1 MLILKGYRV
10 LEQIGDSSNSAV
22 YRGIRESDRQPVIL
36 KLLKQD
42 YPTSQA
48 IARYREEYAI
58 ASQLKWQNAATAIA
72 LEHYQRSLVIVF
84 KDLGGQSLRQYLD
97 GKAIPLT
104 QFLPIAIEITQQL
117 ADLHQSNIIHKDI
130 NPSNIVINP
139 KNKQVSLIDFG
150 ISKRCKLE
158 TTSLKNPNIL
168 EGNLSYMSPEQ
179 TGRMNRILDYRSD
192 FYSLGVTFYEMLSG
206 KLPFIGNDLL
216 DLVYSHLAQ
225 EPIPVNSVNVNI
237 PDIISDIV
245 SKLMAK
251 NAEDRYKSAEGIKAD
266 LEICLEA
273 LRTEDN
279 IEHFALGKYDVAEI
293 FQIPQKLYGRREEIS
308 ILLDTFN
315 RVTEEKDELNLSKTE
330 IILIAGYSGIGK
342 TALVQEIYKPVTEK
356 RAYFISG
363 KFDQFQRNTPYS
375 AIVKAFREL
384 VQQLLAESQ
393 DNLQTWRNRFLEALG
408 SNGQVIIDVIPEIE
422 CIIGKQPELVK
433 LGATASESRFHL
445 AFQNFARVFC
455 RPEHPLVL
463 FLDDLQW
470 TDLESLKLIEKII
483 IDNKIKHLLVIAA
496 YRNNEVHETH
506 PLVTYCNSINQ
517 EGIKIN
523 RIELTPLNE
532 ESICQLLSDTL
543 NRDLKSVEELAKI
556 ISKKTQGNPFFVNE
570 FLLTLYQENLLFF
583 RRNDSSFS
591 SVESHYWDWNIN
603 EIEGIKIPDNVLDLM
618 IAKLKKLPQK
628 TQDILQFAACLGN
641 EFDLPTLVTISQKD
655 EDESMIVINEAVD
668 SGIVYISSGSRGQHQ
683 HKSYRFGHDQIQ
695 QAAYELIDPSERKA
709 FHLKI
714 SRALIKS
721 LNRENTSEKV
731 FQIIDNVGLCTELLN
746 DFSER
751 EHLIALSLVAGNQ
764 AKLSNAYDTA
774 YRYFKIGSD
783 LLTSKIWQDNH
794 NLAIEIFTN
803 LAEIGYLSGRF
814 DEMKE
819 AIKIVLRN
827 ADNLLDKIKV
837 NEIKIEAYKSQNL
850 HIEAVKISI
859 KVLHDLGIDLP
870 VPSDALTIDSALTQ
884 VQSELAHREIE
895 SLIDLPAMVDPYRL
909 AAMRIASTVF
919 SSVYIAAPTLLP
931 YIIAQQINLSIRY
944 GNTDLSAFAYV
955 NYGLLLCGLTQD
967 IEEGYKFGNLA
978 LTLLDKL
985 HISDL
990 IPRINAVFYSTVS
1003 LWKDSLK
1010 STIQPLKQAYQI
1022 GLDMGDF
1029 YFGSTCIYLYTFH
1042 SIYSGNELP
1051 KLVGDI
1057 RPYADT
1063 IRQLKQLNTLN
1074 YFNIYCQV
1082 VSNLIGEAEDPR
1094 LLVGNIYDEQQ
1105 MIPQHL
1111 EANDRYA
1118 LCAVYV
1124 NKLCLCYWFYD
1135 YQQAVKNAEEAFKY
1149 LDGATATWLTTLF
1162 YFYSSLAQLALHS
1175 QSEAHQQQQILQT
1188 VEVNQ
1193 KKLRNWASHAPENFS
1208 HKYYLVEA
1216 EKYKITSDYTKA
1228 IELYDQAISEAK
1240 RNRYLNEEA
1249 LAYELAAKFYL
1260 DWGKEFIARTYINEA
1275 NYAYS
1280 RWGASAKVDDIQ
1292 VRYYDLFPQSSAYSF
1307 PGKKLITLDGT
1318 QTSSLGGESLDI
1330 ASIMQASQ
1338 AIADEI
1344 LLDNLLGKL
1353 MKILLMNAGAQKGYL
1368 ILSRMENDVIE
1379 AKEVE
1384 NSEIDVRKIPFPS
1397 DNKKLPLSVINY
1409 VERTRKHEVIDNA
1422 VIEGKFTKDPY
1433 IIENQCKSIL
1443 CLPIIYQ
1450 NKLFALL
1457 YLENNLINNAFTDN
1471 HLQTLSLLVSQA
1483 AIALKNAQL
1492 YDEMAG
1498 LNIELQ
1504 KEVSERRRAESALR
1518 QSERRTAQF
1527 LEAVPVGVFALDAEG
1542 RPYYANEMSKQ
1553 ILGQGII
1560 ADTSREELLET
1571 YQVYRAETGD
1581 LYPTEEGPL
1590 IRALRGE
1597 EVSVDDVEI
1606 HQSDRKVPLEVF
1618 ATPVYDENGHI
1629 SYAIAAFTDISERKE
1644 AEAQREEFTRRLA
1657 ENNSALQEAR
1667 DQLALY
1673 NRTLEDKVQERTREL
1688 SQTLE
1693 VLKETQKALLAEYE
1707 LLRHDD
1713 DQAKLYDYQVGGSL
1727 PMDAPTYVVRAA
1739 DRRLYQALRRGEF
1752 CYILNPRQMGKSSL
1766 MVNMLSQLQ
1775 QEGYPCVAID
1785 MTLIGS
1791 AGITA
1796 QQWYKGLIFELW
1808 HRFELTAKVNFKS
1821 WWSEQQGLSPVQCLG
1836 NFFDEVLLTHC
1847 PDEHIYIFIDEI
1859 DSVLG
1864 LDFST
1869 ADFFALLRACYN
1881 QRSLDVNYRRLSFAL
1896 FGVVAP
1902 SDLLNDPQR
1911 TPFNIGQAIYLKG
1924 FKEHEAQPLLHGLE
1938 HKVSTPQSVLKAL
1951 ISWTNGQPFLTQKL
1965 CQLIRDQES
1974 NIPANAEEEWI
1985 EKLVY
1990 SQVIDYWESQDQ
2002 PEHLKTIRDRLLKS
2016 PKALKLLQLYQQ
2028 VIASKGIDSSDS
2040 EIEKELL
2047 LSGIVCKESGKIRVN
2062 NRIYAT
2068 VFNQNWLRTTINQLT
2083 LSL

>member
-1 MLILKGYRV
+1 MLILKGYQV
-10 LEQIGDSSNSAV
+10 LEQICESSNSAV

-42 YPTSQA
+42 YPTPQA

-58 ASQLKWQNAATAIA
+58 ASKLNWKNAAKAIA

-84 KDLGGQSLRQYLD
+84 QDLGGKSLRQYLQ
-97 GKAIPLT
+97 GKVLPLI

-117 ADLHQSNIIHKDI
+117 GYLHQNNIIHKDI

-139 KNKQVSLIDFG
+139 KTKQVALIDFG
-150 ISKRCKLE
+150 ISKRCKHE
-158 TTSLKNPNIL
+158 TTSLKSPNIL

-206 KLPFIGNDLL
+206 DLPFIGNDLL

-273 LRTEDN
+273 LKTEEH
-279 IEHFALGKYDVAEI
+279 IEHFVLGKYDVAET
-293 FQIPQKLYGRREEIS
+293 FQIPQKLYGREEEIS
-308 ILLDTFN
+308 ILLNTFN

-330 IILIAGYSGIGK
+330 IILVAGYSGIGK

-393 DNLQTWRNRFLEALG
+393 DKLQDWRNKFLEALG
-408 SNGQVIIDVIPEIE
+408 SNGQVIIDVIPEVE
-422 CIIGKQPELVK
+422 CIIGKQPELVT

-445 AFQNFARVFC
+445 AFQNFVRVFC

-496 YRNNEVHETH
+496 YRNNEVHGTH
-506 PLVTYCNSINQ
+506 PLVTYCNSISQ

-523 RIELTPLNE
+523 KIELTPLKE

-543 NRDLKSVEELAKI
+543 NRDSKSVEELAKI

-570 FLLTLYQENLLFF
+570 FLLTLYQEHLLIF
-583 RRNDSSFS
+583 RRNNSSS
-591 SVESHYWDWNIN
+591 SSIESHYWDWNIN
-603 EIEGIKIPDNVLDLM
+603 EIESIKIPDNVLDLM
-618 IAKLKKLPQK
+618 IAKLKKLPQN

-641 EFDLPTLVTISQKD
+641 EFDLTTLTTVSGKNENKTI
-655 EDESMIVINEAVD
+655 ITINEAVD
-668 SGIVYISSGSRGQHQ
+668 CGVVYITSSSEEQNG
-683 HKSYRFGHDQIQ
+683 HKSYKFGHDQIQ
-695 QAAYELIDPSERKA
+695 KAAYELIEFSQRKA

-714 SRALIKS
+714 ARSLFKS
-721 LNRENTSEKV
+721 LSNKRTPYKV
-731 FQIIDNVGLCTELLN
+731 FQITDNIGLCTDLLS
-746 DFSER
+746 DFIER
-751 EHLIALSLVAGNQ
+751 KRLAELSLLAGNK

-774 YRYFKIGSD
+774 YRYFKIGSI
-783 LLTSKIWQDNH
+783 LLTNEIWQDSNE
-794 NLAIEIFTN
+794 LAIEIFTN
-803 LAEIGYLSGRF
+803 LAEISYLCGRF
-814 DEMKE
+814 DQMKE
-819 AIKIVLRN
+819 AIKIVLEN
-827 ADNLLDKIKV
+827 AHKLLDKIKV

-850 HIEAVKISI
+850 HIEAVETSI
-859 KVLHDLGIDLP
+859 MVLHELAIDLP
-870 VPSDALTIDSALTQ
+870 HPSTVLTIDSALTQ
-884 VQSELAHREIE
+884 VPIELANQEIE
-895 SLIDLPAMVDPYRL
+895 SLIDLPAMIDPQRL

-944 GNTDLSAFAYV
+944 GNTSLSAFAYV
-955 NYGLLLCGLTQD
+955 NYGLLLCGITQD
-967 IEEGYKFGNLA
+967 IEQGYKFGNLA

-1003 LWKDSLK
+1003 IWKDSLE
-1010 STIQPLKQAYQI
+1010 STLQPLKQAYHI

-1029 YFGSTCIYLYTFH
+1029 YFGSTCIYLYAFH

-1051 KLVGDI
+1051 RLIGDI

-1063 IRQLKQLNTLN
+1063 IKQLKQLNTLN
-1074 YFNIYCQV
+1074 YFNIYFQTA
-1082 VSNLIGEAEDPR
+1082 SNLIGEVEDPR
-1094 LLVGNIYDEQQ
+1094 WLLGNIYDEQQ

-1111 EANDRYA
+1111 DANDRYA

-1135 YQQAVKNAEEAFKY
+1135 YQQAVINGEEAFKY
-1149 LDGATATWLTTLF
+1149 LDGATATWLTALF
-1162 YFYSSLAQLALHS
+1162 YFYSSLVQLALYS
-1175 QSEAHQQQQILQT
+1175 QSEPKQQQQILQT

-1193 KKLRNWASHAPENFS
+1193 NKLRNWANHAPENFS

-1216 EKYKITSDYTKA
+1216 EKHKVTSDYTKA

-1240 RNRYLNEEA
+1240 QNRYINEEA

-1260 DWGKEFIARTYINEA
+1260 AWGKEFIARTYINEA
-1275 NYAYS
+1275 SYAYS

-1292 VRYYDLFPQSSAYSF
+1292 VRYSNLISQSSPYSY
-1307 PGKKLITLDGT
+1307 PGNQLVTTLDGT

-1330 ASIMQASQ
+1330 ASILQASQ
-1338 AIADEI
+1338 AITDEI

-1368 ILSRMENDVIE
+1368 ILSRMENYVIE

-1384 NSEIDVRKIPFPS
+1384 NNEIEVEQIPFSS

-1409 VERTRKHEVIDNA
+1409 VERTRKHEVIGNA
-1422 VIEGKFTKDPY
+1422 ISEGRFTKDPY

-1450 NKLFALL
+1450 GKLFALL

-1471 HLQTLSLLVSQA
+1471 HLQVLFLLVSQA

-1504 KEVSERRRAESALR
+1504 KEV
-1518 QSERRTAQF
+1518 QI
-1527 LEAVPVGVFALDAEG
+1527 DEG
-1542 RPYYANEMSKQ
+1542 
-1553 ILGQGII
+1553 L
-1560 ADTSREELLET
+1560 
-1571 YQVYRAETGD
+1571 
-1581 LYPTEEGPL
+1581 
-1590 IRALRGE
+1590 
-1597 EVSVDDVEI
+1597 
-1606 HQSDRKVPLEVF
+1606 
-1618 ATPVYDENGHI
+1618 
-1629 SYAIAAFTDISERKE
+1629 
-1644 AEAQREEFTRRLA
+1644 
-1657 ENNSALQEAR
+1657 
-1667 DQLALY
+1667 
-1673 NRTLEDKVQERTREL
+1673 
-1688 SQTLE
+1688 
-1693 VLKETQKALLAEYE
+1693 
-1707 LLRHDD
+1707 
-1713 DQAKLYDYQVGGSL
+1713 SL
-1727 PMDAPTYVVRAA
+1727 PC
-1739 DRRLYQALRRGEF
+1739 G
-1752 CYILNPRQMGKSSL
+1752 
-1766 MVNMLSQLQ
+1766 
-1775 QEGYPCVAID
+1775 
-1785 MTLIGS
+1785 
-1791 AGITA
+1791 
-1796 QQWYKGLIFELW
+1796 
-1808 HRFELTAKVNFKS
+1808 
-1821 WWSEQQGLSPVQCLG
+1821 
-1836 NFFDEVLLTHC
+1836 
-1847 PDEHIYIFIDEI
+1847 
-1859 DSVLG
+1859 
-1864 LDFST
+1864 
-1869 ADFFALLRACYN
+1869 
-1881 QRSLDVNYRRLSFAL
+1881 
-1896 FGVVAP
+1896 
-1902 SDLLNDPQR
+1902 
-1911 TPFNIGQAIYLKG
+1911 
-1924 FKEHEAQPLLHGLE
+1924 
-1938 HKVSTPQSVLKAL
+1938 
-1951 ISWTNGQPFLTQKL
+1951 
-1965 CQLIRDQES
+1965 
-1974 NIPANAEEEWI
+1974 
-1985 EKLVY
+1985 
-1990 SQVIDYWESQDQ
+1990 
-2002 PEHLKTIRDRLLKS
+2002 
-2016 PKALKLLQLYQQ
+2016 
-2028 VIASKGIDSSDS
+2028 
-2040 EIEKELL
+2040 
-2047 LSGIVCKESGKIRVN
+2047 RVN
-2062 NRIYAT
+2062 VGRLNSWKR
-2068 VFNQNWLRTTINQLT
+2068 FRLGFLRWMQKDILT
-2083 LSL
+2083 MLMRCLNKF